1 MEYTEKG
8 QGRSARGRR
17 QKALLADKAFMAF
30 SRERS
35 GGDREESDHM
45 SMIEAQAE
53 TSMIS
58 LRKWE
63 VLKVFRG
70 AKI

>member
-1 MEYTEKG
+1 
-8 QGRSARGRR
+8 
-17 QKALLADKAFMAF
+17 MAF

>member
-17 QKALLADKAFMAF
+17 QKGLLANKAFMAF
-30 SRERS
+30 SRERG
-35 GGDREESDHM
+35 GGDREESDD
-45 SMIEAQAE
+45 MIEAQAE

-58 LRKWE
+58 LRKWG